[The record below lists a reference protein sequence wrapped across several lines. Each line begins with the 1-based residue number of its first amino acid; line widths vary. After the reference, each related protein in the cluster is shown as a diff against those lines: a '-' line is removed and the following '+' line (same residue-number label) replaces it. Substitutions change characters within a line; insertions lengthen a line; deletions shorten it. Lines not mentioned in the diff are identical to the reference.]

1 MRCRQ
6 ADAADPTGARRI
18 GIRGCRSSPARESCC
33 HRTLSLFEN
42 GTANWNTFY
51 SVPMRTSGIGQSEAF
66 GRRRGWRARVSALAL
81 SVATTCAALVVLAT
95 PAPAIPNT
103 TDAFYQPPAGYEST
117 APGTILRTRPITP
130 VALQLIPMR
139 VRAWQLLY
147 RTTDS
152 HGNPYAAVTT
162 VLMGEHGRAPT
173 AILSYDSMI
182 DAIAPNCMPSQ
193 VLRTGAPWFD
203 FSGAGGP
210 ITLSTTASEVPMIAA
225 GLNQGWAVSVPDLGG
240 VDNHFLTPREPGYVA
255 IDGVRAAQNFAE
267 LGLAADAPAMFWG
280 YSGGGIATAWAAQV
294 QPDYA
299 PDMYVAGMAV
309 GAPVVDLRAGLR
321 NGNGTPVAGLPPV
334 GIAALQ
340 QDSPEFAAMMNR
352 LLTPE
357 GKQRLAG
364 AAASCT
370 PQNLVSFPFL
380 DFGTLLTVPMEDVL
394 NAPLTQ
400 RLIDERTL
408 GATAPTAPVYVYNAV
423 DDELSTIAS
432 SDGLVD
438 SYCAAGTS
446 VTYRRDLVPSAVS
459 PHAFE
464 WGLGAPAAFAWL
476 TDRAAGLPVAGCD
489 IQTVTSPTTPAAMN
503 SFGADFVGG
512 MLAAI
517 LGHR

>member
-1 MRCRQ
+1 
-6 ADAADPTGARRI
+6 
-18 GIRGCRSSPARESCC
+18 
-33 HRTLSLFEN
+33 
-42 GTANWNTFY
+42 
-51 SVPMRTSGIGQSEAF
+51 MRTAGIGQSESV
-66 GRRRGWRARVSALAL
+66 GGKPGWRARITTLAVSI
-81 SVATTCAALVVLAT
+81 TMTCAALVALAT
-95 PAPAIPNT
+95 PSSAIPNT
-103 TDAFYQPPAGYEST
+103 TDGFYQPPAGYEST
-117 APGTILRTRPITP
+117 APGTVLRTRPISP
-130 VALQLIPMR
+130 VSLQLIPMR

-152 HGNPYAAVTT
+152 HGDPYAAVTT
-162 VLMGEHGRAPT
+162 VLLGDHGRPPT

-193 VLRTGAPWFD
+193 VLQTGAPWFD

-225 GLNQGWAVSVPDLGG
+225 GLAQGWAVSVPDLGG
-240 VDNHFLTPREPGYVA
+240 VDNHFLTPKEPGYVA

-267 LGLAADAPAMFWG
+267 LGLAAQAPAMFWG
-280 YSGGGIATAWAAQV
+280 YSGGGIATAWAAQT
-294 QPDYA
+294 QPGYA
-299 PDMYVAGMAV
+299 PEMNVAGMAI
-309 GAPVVDLRAGLR
+309 GAPVADLLAGLR

-340 QDSPEFAAMMNR
+340 QDSPEFTAMMDQV
-352 LLTPE
+352 LTAE
-357 GKQRLAG
+357 GKRLLAG

-380 DFGTLLTVPMEDVL
+380 DFGRLLTVPMEQVL
-394 NAPLTQ
+394 TAPLTQ
-400 RLIDERTL
+400 RLIAERTL
-408 GATAPTAPVYVYNAV
+408 GAMAPTAPVYLYNAV

-432 SDGLVD
+432 ADQLVD
-438 SYCAAGTS
+438 KYCAAGTP
-446 VTYRRDLVPSAVS
+446 VTYRRDVVPSVVS

-476 TDRAAGLPVAGCD
+476 KERAAGHPVVGCD
-489 IQTVTSPTTPAAMN
+489 IRTETTPTTPGAMD
-503 SFGADFVGG
+503 SLGADFVGG

>member
-1 MRCRQ
+1 
-6 ADAADPTGARRI
+6 
-18 GIRGCRSSPARESCC
+18 
-33 HRTLSLFEN
+33 
-42 GTANWNTFY
+42 
-51 SVPMRTSGIGQSEAF
+51 MRTAGIGQSESL
-66 GRRRGWRARVSALAL
+66 GRGRGLRARITALAV
-81 SVATTCAALVVLAT
+81 SVLTTCAALGAVA
-95 PAPAIPNT
+95 APTAAIPNT
-103 TDAFYQPPAGYEST
+103 ADAFYLPPAGYES
-117 APGTILRTRPITP
+117 AVPGTILRTRPITP
-130 VALQLIPMR
+130 VSLQLIPMR

-152 HGNPYAAVTT
+152 HGDPYAAVTT
-162 VLMGEHGRAPT
+162 VLMGDHGRAPS

-193 VLRTGAPWFD
+193 VLQTGAPWFD
-203 FSGAGGP
+203 FAGAGGP

-240 VDNHFLTPREPGYVA
+240 VDNHFLTPKEPGYVA
-255 IDGVRAAQNFAE
+255 IDGVRAAQHFAE
-267 LGLAADAPAMFWG
+267 LGLAAAAPAMFWG

-299 PDMYVAGMAV
+299 PELNVAGMAI
-309 GAPVVDLRAGLR
+309 GAPVVDLMAGLR

-340 QDSPEFAAMMNR
+340 QDSPEFAAMMDR
-352 LLTPE
+352 VLTAE
-357 GKQRLAG
+357 GKRLLAG

-370 PQNLVSFPFL
+370 PQNLVSFPFR
-380 DFGTLLTVPMEDVL
+380 DFGTLLTVPLEQVL

-400 RLIDERTL
+400 QLIAERTL
-408 GATAPTAPVYVYNAV
+408 GATAPAAPVYLYNAV

-432 SDGLVD
+432 SDQLVD
-438 SYCAAGTS
+438 KYCAAGIA
-446 VTYRRDLVPSAVS
+446 VTYRRDVVPSAVS

-476 TDRAAGLPVAGCD
+476 KDRAAGRPLAGCD
-489 IQTVTSPTTPAAMN
+489 VQTGTTPTTPAAMN
-503 SFGADFVGG
+503 AFGADFVGG